1 MKEYII
7 SQLIPQLIPLLIAF
21 IIGILTVIIKA
32 VGDAIITLVQTKKEE
47 VIQKILQGKHEQEVK
62 TALEVWNIV
71 DEHFRVSKAVGDT
84 IQLKIAM
91 FNYLLLKKIP
101 GITQEQIDYLRQT
114 VAGEVNKFK
123 AAIADISTSTTPKP
137 EADPEVKKP
146 ILDYHSEE

>member
-91 FNYLLLKKIP
+91 FNDLLLKKVP

-123 AAIADISTSTTPKP
+123 AAIAKGPVPDTPKS
-137 EADPEVKKP
+137 EADPVVQKP